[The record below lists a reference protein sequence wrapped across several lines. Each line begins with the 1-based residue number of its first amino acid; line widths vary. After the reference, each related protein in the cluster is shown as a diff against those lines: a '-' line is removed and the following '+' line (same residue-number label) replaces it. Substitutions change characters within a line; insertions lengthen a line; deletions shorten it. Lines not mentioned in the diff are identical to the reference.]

1 MNLTTKVL
9 PDNVLKF
16 FERIKN
22 HRFLIYGG
30 LVRDYIRQQLGE
42 DTVKVDETDVD
53 ILLLHDDFDE
63 AIDMLSR
70 HTKALFP
77 ALIKERTVRVVVG
90 KDEAVDVAIVPTS
103 VDLTKYPFDFTVNT
117 FYCDGRTL
125 LEDGEAEIYTPFKK
139 SWQDIQRQ
147 ILRAPNPQWLKEYPF
162 GAIRGIRLYC
172 QLPTYEFEKETLRVY
187 PYALGVARWEISP
200 LLIVREFAKAVSHSL
215 RRFAEA
221 LYLTHA
227 DRILF
232 SPLHKV
238 LRGKE
243 SQHLFLAFS
252 AFDDLLYTD
261 KYGERWGKFRDK
273 ARSVLEN
280 IKMGVSKHRN
290 LLNMTGFALLLHDI
304 GKAVRDEGHEILGS
318 RLANEITERLSFFPN
333 ERWIIYW
340 LVRYHMRVHEASHGG
355 EEATQWFK
363 GIRDDSIKYASLLLA
378 TADALGHPEAEEP
391 EAVIERFL
399 KLAAQVE

>member
-1 MNLTTKVL
+1 MDLTAKVL
-9 PDNVLKF
+9 SKNVLKF
-16 FERIKN
+16 FGRIKN
-22 HRFLIYGG
+22 YRFLVYGG
-30 LVRDYIRQQLGE
+30 LVRDFIRQQLGE
-42 DTVKVDETDVD
+42 DTREIEEVDVD

-63 AIDMLSR
+63 AVDMLSR

-90 KDEAVDVAIVPTS
+90 EDESVDVAIVPTS
-103 VDLTKYPFDFTVNT
+103 VDLAKYPFDFTINT

-125 LEDGEAEIYTPFKK
+125 LEGGKAEIYTPFRE

-147 ILRAPNPQWLKEYPF
+147 ILRAPNPAWLKEYPF

-200 LLIVREFAKAVSHSL
+200 LLIVREFAKAISHSL

-243 SQHLFLAFS
+243 SQHLFLTLLALLTTCFTPTSMAS
-252 AFDDLLYTD
+252 A
-261 KYGERWGKFRDK
+261 
-273 ARSVLEN
+273 
-280 IKMGVSKHRN
+280 GVSSEIKPAPFWRISKW
-290 LLNMTGFALLLHDI
+290 GFLST
-304 GKAVRDEGHEILGS
+304 EIFS
-318 RLANEITERLSFFPN
+318 T
-333 ERWIIYW
+333 
-340 LVRYHMRVHEASHGG
+340 
-355 EEATQWFK
+355 
-363 GIRDDSIKYASLLLA
+363 
-378 TADALGHPEAEEP
+378 
-391 EAVIERFL
+391 
-399 KLAAQVE
+399 